1 MALTTAMAS
10 VIGTGLSFLGGMYQN
25 AMQEQFYNKYQSPQA
40 RMRQMM
46 EAGIN
51 PNAAAQGVS
60 GAAAP
65 GMSASGPANGF
76 GDMVAAIPQLTAE
89 IERIKSDTSKN
100 QAEEKYFDSL
110 TTGKDIENKFNF
122 ETFEKRIESLN
133 LDNEHKSYIIDTLR
147 PYADHADEW
156 YQINFNQLDETV
168 KKIKKEISEIDE
180 KIKNLGEEREVME
193 TQEGLNVA
201 NANEANARAAL
212 ERQKKELIDKLG
224 GEDAESAYVISRV
237 EGDDKK
243 ADAIKEGITTFVKDS
258 EKARAEGN
266 LSVTAGHDGVVGKT
280 LDVLTRFSGLRHNTT
295 MMDVLSGF
303 GISFDKR
310 NMPHFAPI
318 DKLWNRITR
327 PSYSDWKVQMRNK
340 IGEAEAQLVTDFN
353 HGKITKSE
361 FTSTRAQLQSLRK
374 SGLTEEAYKETFGIR
389 R

>member
-25 AMQEQFYNKYQSPQA
+25 AMQERFYNQYQSPQA

-51 PNAAAQGVS
+51 PAAAAQGIS
-60 GAAAP
+60 GSAAP

-133 LDNEHKSYIIDTLR
+133 LDNEHKRYIIDTLR
-147 PYADHADEW
+147 PYADHADDW
-156 YQINFNQLDETV
+156 YKINFDQLDETV
-168 KKIKKEISEIDE
+168 KKTRKEIAEIDE

-212 ERQKKELIDKLG
+212 EKQKKELIDKLG
-224 GEDAESAYVISRV
+224 GEDPESAYIISRV

-280 LDVLTRFSGLRHNTT
+280 LDAVARFSGLRYNTT
-295 MMDVLSGF
+295 LQDVLAGF
-303 GISFDKR
+303 GISYDKN

-374 SGLTEEAYKETFGIR
+374 SGLTEKAYKETFGIR